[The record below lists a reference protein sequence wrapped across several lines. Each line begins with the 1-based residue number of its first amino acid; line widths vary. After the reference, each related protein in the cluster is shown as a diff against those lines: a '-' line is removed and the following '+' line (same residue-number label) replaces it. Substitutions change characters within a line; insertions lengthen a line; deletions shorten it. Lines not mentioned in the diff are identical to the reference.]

1 MLYIFC
7 LQFSQTDNFHWRI
20 QGWGCSGCSPPGL
33 IFFHFHAASAN
44 NYQISKVSYV
54 LLSFQIYVMLSVFC
68 VFMIVA
74 THFAPTGSS
83 THRVGHVV
91 GMVFFT
97 LGLCLRFISCPHKRW
112 FFLAPITILDILS
125 LTGIILVVSELPR
138 RWSLDWLTTTLVLLR
153 VSHAFY
159 LFRRARFARCLSYT
173 ITHGL
178 KDFFYIILL
187 YVFLALFFAFE
198 CYYAEIGKKDSQM
211 SSISGDLWWVFLT
224 MTTVGYGDVTP
235 VGALGKHVAVFCSI
249 TGVFMYS
256 LVAAAVL
263 YRFDKYNSDVQYR
276 RPKKPCVSC
285 QCPKR

>member
-1 MLYIFC
+1 M
-7 LQFSQTDNFHWRI
+7 
-20 QGWGCSGCSPPGL
+20 
-33 IFFHFHAASAN
+33 
-44 NYQISKVSYV
+44 SYV
-54 LLSFQIYVMLSVFC
+54 LFLFQIYVVVSTFC

-74 THFAPTGSS
+74 THFAPIGSS

-91 GMVFFT
+91 GLVLFT
-97 LGLCLRFISCPHKRW
+97 LELCLRFISCPHNRW

-125 LTGIILVVSELPR
+125 LIGIVLVVSELPR

-159 LFRRARFARCLSYT
+159 LFRRSRFTRCLSCT
-173 ITHGL
+173 VTHGL
-178 KDFFYIILL
+178 KDFFYITLL

-198 CYYAEIGKKDSQM
+198 CYYAEIGKEHSQM
-211 SSISGDLWWVFLT
+211 SSISGALWWAFVT

-249 TGVFMYS
+249 TGVFMYA
-256 LVAAAVL
+256 LLAAAVL

-285 QCPKR
+285 QRRKRQIPESQNA